1 MASTPSSKPFG
12 IQSPEQ
18 IAKDYGGNKQKIAEA
33 MQLGIVDPT
42 IGTLAGMFI
51 DRMAAGAAQGQAPQS
66 TVAAQVF
73 NPQTPPAQAPGGVG
87 PGAPPM
93 GMGPPPPDM
102 GMGMGA
108 PPPDMGMG
116 MGAPPPDMGMGA
128 PPPDMPM
135 PPPSPEAMQPMG
147 PGMADGGMVA
157 FRSGGPSSY
166 GPTESIPERSDVVN
180 KYRLPPMREERHNNL
195 LDLVH
200 QFMNVD
206 RRVGDANIR
215 GQYDPIR
222 NTSNYGV
229 DVPVAG
235 GNFSAGAHASRGV
248 RPDSY
253 NAGYS
258 HRLLGGDAKIG
269 GRYDRN
275 GRSVKI
281 EYTRKLADG
290 GMVAFAQGGESRPL
304 DLQSLLPFPEAGLPE
319 EAGFADG
326 GVASL
331 PVPDDM
337 FNSSVGDSDMQQYAD
352 GGMVAFAAGDE
363 VLPEGPL
370 GPYFEEQ
377 VRALYP
383 DAIIA
388 GRGRTAARNREVG
401 GVPNSYH
408 LTNNALDL
416 KPPKGMSLTE
426 FGSSLRKHFG
436 PQVDTIFNTKG
447 HYDHVHLEPSKIA
460 RRGTSR
466 AAPDASAGLASAVK
480 TGTSEETRAVYDMM
494 RAETAQRNEDR
505 AADIAELMKD
515 RAADKRDRK
524 QAGWAAL
531 AQQGLAMMSPQGA
544 GMPSLFADGGTVP
557 GYAVAGP
564 VNNPFSRESL
574 AKSKATLEE
583 LRGPQSREFSDM
595 LMANTREDLAN
606 NRTER
611 KQAANMALMN
621 FGLALMASKNPNFL
635 GAIGEAGAPAVAGMK
650 ADLRDLKKE
659 ARASIMDAAQLE
671 GLNNKE
677 RNELASATL
686 TQATNAANLAN
697 EDRKF
702 NEDVR
707 QANATLKLRRDEL
720 NATIAAAKSKGID
733 VDTAVFAMF
742 RSGDPA
748 MQAAAKEWIALH
760 HPPSGS
766 GEDAAQRLE
775 DIKTGRHGG
784 GSGGTAEGARAKDSD
799 GKTIVFSNGQWM
811 YP

>member
-1 MASTPSSKPFG
+1 MASKPFG

-18 IAKDYGGNKQKIAEA
+18 IAKDYGGNKQRIAEA

-42 IGTLAGMFI
+42 VGTLAGMFI
-51 DRMAAGAAQGQAPQS
+51 DRMAAGAAQGQAPQG
-66 TVAAQVF
+66 TVASQVF
-73 NPQTPPAQAPGGVG
+73 DQQTPPAQAPGGAG

-93 GMGPPPPDM
+93 GMGAPP
-102 GMGMGA
+102 MGA
-108 PPPDMGMG
+108 PPPDMS
-116 MGAPPPDMGMGA
+116 MGMGA

-135 PPPSPEAMQPMG
+135 PPPSPEDMQPMG

-157 FRSGGPSSY
+157 FAR
-166 GPTESIPERSDVVN
+166 
-180 KYRLPPMREERHNNL
+180 
-195 LDLVH
+195 
-200 QFMNVD
+200 
-206 RRVGDANIR
+206 
-215 GQYDPIR
+215 
-222 NTSNYGV
+222 
-229 DVPVAG
+229 
-235 GNFSAGAHASRGV
+235 
-248 RPDSY
+248 
-253 NAGYS
+253 
-258 HRLLGGDAKIG
+258 
-269 GRYDRN
+269 
-275 GRSVKI
+275 
-281 EYTRKLADG
+281 
-290 GMVAFAQGGESRPL
+290 GGESRSL

-337 FNSSVGDSDMQQYAD
+337 FNSSVGDNQQYAD

-388 GRGRTAARNREVG
+388 GRGRTAARNKQAG
-401 GVPNSYH
+401 GVANSYH

-426 FGSSLRKHFG
+426 FGSDLRKHFG

-447 HYDHVHLEPSKIA
+447 HYDHVHLEPSKVA

-466 AAPDASAGLASAVK
+466 AAPAAPTAAPAGLAAANMP
-480 TGTSEETRAVYDMM
+480 SEELQAMREQM
-494 RAETAQRNEDR
+494 RAN
-505 AADIAELMKD
+505 AAE
-515 RAADKRDRK
+515 RAADKKDRR
-524 QAGWAAL
+524 QASWAAL
-531 AQQGLAMMSPQGA
+531 AQQGLAMMSPEGA

-557 GYAVAGP
+557 GYAAGTP
-564 VNNPFSRESL
+564 SPFSPESL

-595 LMANTREDLAN
+595 AMANTREDLAN

-635 GAIGEAGAPAVAGMK
+635 GAIGESGAPAVAGMK

-677 RNELASATL
+677 RNELANATL
-686 TQATNAANLAN
+686 TQAGNAATLAQQ
-697 EDRKF
+697 DRVF
-702 NEDVR
+702 NEGVR
-707 QANATLKLRRDEL
+707 QADATLKLRRDEL
-720 NATIAAAKSKGID
+720 NANIAAAKNKGMD
-733 VDTAVFAMF
+733 VNSAVFSMF
-742 RSGDPA
+742 NSGDAA
-748 MQAAAKEWIALH
+748 MKAAAEEWIMLNN
-760 HPPSGS
+760 PPSGS
-766 GEDAAQRLE
+766 GADVAQRLK
-775 DIKTGRHGG
+775 DIKAGRRGEEAPAVGTVRDGFRYKGG
-784 GSGGTAEGARAKDSD
+784 NGGPGLE
-799 GKTIVFSNGQWM
+799 SNWEKVG
-811 YP
+811 